1 MFDQK
6 SAQNSLNEIYDYYV
20 RTPSDINEHL
30 DTLRKHASECAS
42 VAEFGVRGGVST
54 YALLLGLMNNGK
66 EQKSYVGVDI
76 ENCSQVVQVAS
87 KLSLMLGI
95 EYEFIQMDSAKV
107 GIQDVDMLFID
118 TWHIYGHLKR
128 ELENNHGKVR
138 KYIAMHDTTVDEWLG
153 ESIRC
158 GHDAKQMSIES
169 GYPED
174 EITKGLWP
182 AVSEFL
188 ESHPEWRLKE
198 RYTNNNGLT
207 ILERV

>member
-1 MFDQK
+1 MFDKK

-20 RTPSDINEHL
+20 RTHSDINEHL
-30 DTLRKHASECAS
+30 DTLRKHAVECAS

-66 EQKSYVGVDI
+66 EQKSYIGVDI
-76 ENCSQVVQVAS
+76 ENCSPVVQVAS

-107 GIQDVDMLFID
+107 DIQDVDMLFID

-128 ELENNHGKVR
+128 ELENNHAKVR
-138 KYIAMHDTTVDEWLG
+138 KYIAMHDTTVDEWVG

-158 GHDAKQMSIES
+158 GQNTKKMSVES

-182 AVSEFL
+182 AISEFL
-188 ESHPEWRLKE
+188 EAHTEWRLKE

>member
-6 SAQNSLNEIYDYYV
+6 SAKNSLIEIYDYYV

-30 DTLRKHASECAS
+30 DTLRKCASECAS

-54 YALLLGLMNNGK
+54 YSLLLGLLNNGR
-66 EQKSYVGVDI
+66 EQKSYVGVDVDS
-76 ENCSQVVQVAS
+76 CSKVVPIVQN
-87 KLSLMLGI
+87 LSNMLGI
-95 EYEFIQMDSAKV
+95 RYEFIHADSAKV
-107 GIQDVDMLFID
+107 NIQNVDMLFID

-128 ELENNHGKVR
+128 ELQNNHSKVS
-138 KYIAMHDTTVDEWLG
+138 KYIVMHDTTVDEWLG

-158 GHDAKQMSIES
+158 SCNIKQQVAES

-188 ESHPEWRLKE
+188 EAHPEWRLKE
-198 RYTNNNGLT
+198 RYINNNGLT
-207 ILERV
+207 VLERV